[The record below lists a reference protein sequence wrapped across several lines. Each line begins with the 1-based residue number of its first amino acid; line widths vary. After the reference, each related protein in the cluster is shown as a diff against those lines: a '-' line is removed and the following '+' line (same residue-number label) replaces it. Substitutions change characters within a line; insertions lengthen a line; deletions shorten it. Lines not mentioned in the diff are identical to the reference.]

1 MAMNRFAPYVTPEIE
16 EHRMKVRKW
25 AEAELAPIRNKYEE
39 MNLDGLGKNF
49 PRELIGKMA
58 KEGLFAAFVP
68 KKYGGQELSLLYD
81 IITIEEVARVC
92 GSFSLLA
99 DYTPTLGTNP
109 IFTFGTEEQKKKY
122 LPQIVKGEM
131 LVSFGLTEPKWG
143 SDIVSLETTAKK
155 EGDGYIINGEKKF
168 IVLANLA
175 DLIVVFAKTQPEA
188 GARGI
193 TVFLIDTKREGI
205 SFPKQEKKMGLRA
218 IPVSEIKIENVKAS
232 PDDILGGPEQEG
244 RGIYV
249 ALDTLDHGRC
259 GVAAQALG
267 TTQAALEQATRFAS
281 ERSQFGQPVGNFE
294 AVQWMLA
301 DMAIKLDA
309 ARLLT
314 YRAAYLRD
322 LAIKGEMDRRV
333 VTSPVAM
340 AKCYAT
346 EVATW
351 AAHRAIQ
358 ILGGRGFMMD
368 PEYAPVKELP
378 MPETLYRDCRVF
390 EIYEGTNEVQRM
402 VIAREVAQLYGK
414 KEKK

>member
-1 MAMNRFAPYVTPEIE
+1 MNRFAPYVTPEIE

-25 AEAELAPIRNKYEE
+25 AEAELAPIRDKYEE

-314 YRAAYLRD
+314 YRAAYFRD
-322 LAIKGEMDRRV
+322 LAIKGEMDRRI

>member
-1 MAMNRFAPYVTPEIE
+1 MNRFAPYVTPEIE

-25 AEAELAPIRNKYEE
+25 AEAELAPIRDKYEE

-175 DLIVVFAKTQPEA
+175 NLIVVFAKTQPEA

>member
-1 MAMNRFAPYVTPEIE
+1 LAMNRFAPYVTPEIE

-25 AEAELAPIRNKYEE
+25 AEAELAPIRDKYEE

-314 YRAAYLRD
+314 YRAAYFRD
-322 LAIKGEMDRRV
+322 LAIKGEMDRRI